1 MENSNEV
8 RLSPSTGERG
18 EGPHLWLC
26 LCAGDILLR
35 REGADGAFSLPMG
48 VEPPVP
54 LKPWNH
60 VTSFK
65 DLKIDDLKIDDLKI
79 DDLKIEVVRLDSP
92 VVGVAGLEM
101 MGLRKSHAVLS
112 AEEYKLAGKA
122 AELIYWDQ
130 NTKYCGCCGAPNKWQ
145 TEISKQCT
153 ECGKEWWPSVA
164 TAIIVRVTRFKDLN
178 IDDYKIDDQMQQQS
192 LNPQIIK
199 SLNRQMEEILLVRA
213 KNFRTNHYG
222 LVAGFLETGE
232 NLEEAVA
239 REVHEETGISI
250 KNLRYFGSQAWPYPF
265 GLMVGFTADYAGGEI
280 RLQREELTEGGW
292 FTRDNLPPIPD
303 KASIAR
309 RLIDDW
315 LLQA

>member
-1 MENSNEV
+1 MN
-8 RLSPSTGERG
+8 T
-18 EGPHLWLC
+18 LWLC

-65 DLKIDDLKIDDLKI
+65 DLTIDDF
-79 DDLKIEVVRLDSP
+79 KIEVVRLDSP

-101 MGLRKSHAVLS
+101 IGLRKSHAVLS

-164 TAIIVRVTRFKDLN
+164 TAIIVRVTRF
-178 IDDYKIDDQMQQQS
+178 
-192 LNPQIIK
+192 
-199 SLNRQMEEILLVRA
+199 NRQMEEILLVRA

-232 NLEEAVA
+232 SLEEAVV
-239 REVHEETGISI
+239 REVREETGISI